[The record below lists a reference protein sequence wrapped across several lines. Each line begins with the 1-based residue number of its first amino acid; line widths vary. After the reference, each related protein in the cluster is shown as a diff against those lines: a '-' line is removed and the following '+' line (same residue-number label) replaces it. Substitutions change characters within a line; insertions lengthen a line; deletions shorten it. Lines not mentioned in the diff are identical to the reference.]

1 MPLVSVALA
10 SHSRQAEPIHTNEFL
25 PELRGGEGEMIS
37 LWASGAVSSFKSHWY
52 LPTKTLTTIVSRNN
66 NTAFKTLFY
75 SINSSK
81 CLLALFFSPELLHL
95 EDIPR
100 GKTEVLAHQRYFWR
114 VDLHLGPFTTLPGT
128 AASGTGD
135 GGSPVGIT
143 PTHSWW
149 TSPRVSGRSITSPEP
164 PTLAGIV
171 SLEWWLC
178 CSVFITNNYLCWAV
192 HCLPLQFLSLRG
204 LKD

>member
-10 SHSRQAEPIHTNEFL
+10 SRSRQAEPIHTNEFL

-37 LWASGAVSSFKSHWY
+37 LWASGAVSSFKSHGY
-52 LPTKTLTTIVSRNN
+52 LPTKTVTTIVSRNN

-100 GKTEVLAHQRYFWR
+100 GKTEGLAHQRYFWR
-114 VDLHLGPFTTLPGT
+114 GWSPPLALSQCSLALLPAGQVM
-128 AASGTGD
+128 AAVPWESHQ
-135 GGSPVGIT
+135 PT
-143 PTHSWW
+143 PDECHQGFLE
-149 TSPRVSGRSITSPEP
+149 GR
-164 PTLAGIV
+164 
-171 SLEWWLC
+171 
-178 CSVFITNNYLCWAV
+178 
-192 HCLPLQFLSLRG
+192 
-204 LKD
+204 